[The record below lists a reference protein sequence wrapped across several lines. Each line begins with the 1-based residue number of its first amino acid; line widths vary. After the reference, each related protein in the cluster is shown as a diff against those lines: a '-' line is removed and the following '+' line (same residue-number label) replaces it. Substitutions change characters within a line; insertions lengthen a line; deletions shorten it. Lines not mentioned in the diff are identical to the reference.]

1 MAGGS
6 LVVVGV
12 GGSVCVVVV
21 VGEGTV
27 VCVVVALLIIE
38 GAARW
43 PNHRP
48 PGGETERLRLPV

>member
-27 VCVVVALLIIE
+27 VCVVVALLIME
-38 GAARW
+38 GAAKRNGCDYQYE
-43 PNHRP
+43 PSSSH
-48 PGGETERLRLPV
+48 